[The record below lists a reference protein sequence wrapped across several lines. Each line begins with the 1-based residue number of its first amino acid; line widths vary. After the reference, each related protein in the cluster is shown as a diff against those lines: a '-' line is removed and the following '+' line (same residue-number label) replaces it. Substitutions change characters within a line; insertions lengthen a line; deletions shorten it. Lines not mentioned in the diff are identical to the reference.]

1 MPNRCYR
8 GAKVL
13 HFSGNK
19 VGRRAESDVLAP
31 AVPPQLPTP
40 SPRQLPLPPRFSQPR
55 LHAPACT
62 KYTFGSLFIGKTLGC
77 CKKIT

>member
-19 VGRRAESDVLAP
+19 IGRSAESDAVASVAASPLLFTVVVGTVRLAHP
-31 AVPPQLPTP
+31 LHVQNAPFVVFLLAKCLAV
-40 SPRQLPLPPRFSQPR
+40 
-55 LHAPACT
+55 A
-62 KYTFGSLFIGKTLGC
+62 
-77 CKKIT
+77 KK

>member
-13 HFSGNK
+13 HFSGNR

-31 AVPPQLPTP
+31 AVPPQLPT
-40 SPRQLPLPPRFSQPR
+40 RQLANCSLPHGLHSLVCMP
-55 LHAPACT
+55 LHAQNTTSAVFLLA
-62 KYTFGSLFIGKTLGC
+62 KRLAVA
-77 CKKIT
+77 KK

>member
-19 VGRRAESDVLAP
+19 VGRRAESDALA
-31 AVPPQLPTP
+31 
-40 SPRQLPLPPRFSQPR
+40 LPPIINSPLHHPVNCSLPHAFHNLVCTP
-55 LHAPACT
+55 LHAQNTTSAVFLLA
-62 KYTFGSLFIGKTLGC
+62 KRLAVA
-77 CKKIT
+77 KK

>member
-19 VGRRAESDVLAP
+19 IGRRAESDAIACVAAFLFFFTVVVGTVRLAHP
-31 AVPPQLPTP
+31 LHVQNAPFVVFLLAKCLAV
-40 SPRQLPLPPRFSQPR
+40 
-55 LHAPACT
+55 A
-62 KYTFGSLFIGKTLGC
+62 
-77 CKKIT
+77 KK

>member
-19 VGRRAESDVLAP
+19 VGRRAESDALAP
-31 AVPPQLPTP
+31 AA
-40 SPRQLPLPPRFSQPR
+40 PLIN
-55 LHAPACT
+55 
-62 KYTFGSLFIGKTLGC
+62 SLTGKGE
-77 CKKIT
+77 KAFKSEKVKR